1 MATLLKKQVSAYH
14 DSVMNASRAAVECW
28 DMHKMVQEMVLMS
41 PGMVASIEA
50 VVTSPRISDDPIERQ
65 ESLDTCQDML
75 TCLNW
80 LAREA
85 VKLREHDF
93 ELAGMP
99 DFHDAITQLRFLM
112 ADVSDADVATGAQAA
127 SAAQVPAGNVEAVC
141 RDLPPPQSWYAE
153 DFKGLWGPRAE

>member
-1 MATLLKKQVSAYH
+1 MTTLLKKQVSAYH
-14 DSVMNASRAAVECW
+14 DSVMNASRAADECW
-28 DMHKMVQEMVLMS
+28 DMHKMVQEMILMS

-50 VVTSPRISDDPIERQ
+50 VVTSPRISADTKERK

-85 VKLREHDF
+85 LKLREHNF
-93 ELAGMP
+93 ELAGLP

-112 ADVSDADVATGAQAA
+112 ADVSDAGVATGAQAA
-127 SAAQVPAGNVEAVC
+127 SAAHVPVEDIEAVC
-141 RDLPPPQSWYAE
+141 RDLPPPQSWYEE
-153 DFKGLWGPRAE
+153 DFKGLWGPEVR